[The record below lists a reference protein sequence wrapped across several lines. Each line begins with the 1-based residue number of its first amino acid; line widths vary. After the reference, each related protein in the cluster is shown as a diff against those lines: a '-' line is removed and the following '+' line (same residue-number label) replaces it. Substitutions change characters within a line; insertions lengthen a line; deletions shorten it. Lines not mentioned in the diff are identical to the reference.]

1 MCNKAEQSKIDI
13 KNVGASRNP
22 SIFLTVTI
30 SCPLNVTLSSLL
42 FARVEVCVLEAFGM
56 KADMDLLE
64 KLAEM

>member
-13 KNVGASRNP
+13 KNVGASRNL
-22 SIFLTVTI
+22 SIFSTVTI

-56 KADMDLLE
+56 KADMDLLK

>member
-22 SIFLTVTI
+22 SIFSTGTI
-30 SCPLNVTLSSLL
+30 SCPLNMTLSGLL
-42 FARVEVCVLEAFGM
+42 FAGMEVCVLEAFGM
-56 KADMDLLE
+56 KADMDLLK

>member
-13 KNVGASRNP
+13 KNVGALRNP
-22 SIFLTVTI
+22 SIFSNVTI

-42 FARVEVCVLEAFGM
+42 FARVEVCVLEDFGM